1 MFNQNKKLSE
11 ILRITSLTTA
21 CNVLLFMVGSACMTT
36 TDMRSLQEIPTMN
49 ASFLKDIHYSGKN
62 YLDRRDIGIHFSMQK
77 SANWVPIKVP
87 TDLDI
92 FILDGKYREVD
103 YYHFLAF
110 NNWYKKLIHKTGL
123 YSGQDRSRA
132 NDCDNFAMLYKSLLG
147 ISAYKSG
154 DNIDLAVAVV
164 VVRQKNKFG
173 GIPASDSLHMVN
185 LVFTTRGWFIYEPQ
199 TNAFVKLENYPNQEF
214 VRYMIL

>member
-1 MFNQNKKLSE
+1 MFKRNKKLNE
-11 ILRITSLTTA
+11 IWRITSLTTA
-21 CNVLLFMVGSACMTT
+21 TNIFLFMVGSACTTT

-49 ASFLKDIHYSGKN
+49 ASFLTDVHYSGKN

-92 FILDGKYREVD
+92 FILDGKYREVE

-110 NNWYKKLIHKTGL
+110 NNWFRKLIHQTGL
-123 YSGQDRSRA
+123 NTGLDKTRS

-154 DNIDLAVAVV
+154 DTIDLAVAVV
-164 VVRQKNKFG
+164 VT
-173 GIPASDSLHMVN
+173 PSLTPD
-185 LVFTTRGWFIYEPQ
+185 L
-199 TNAFVKLENYPNQEF
+199 
-214 VRYMIL
+214 